1 MVEKIIEIPKSLN
14 NTAKTYYFLSE
25 LQNTIID
32 SEENCIILDFRN
44 CKFSH
49 AILTSFIGALT
60 HIGGFFGKTIVYRTL
75 SGSTLNTYFRR
86 SGLYNYMM
94 DDTTDYTNS
103 YAIPF
108 CKINMEDNTIID
120 YIGNILDLAP
130 IKLTE
135 QCHEL
140 LFKNIYEIFNNSA
153 DHSRSRQGVYS
164 CGHWM
169 PTKKQLVFSVYDT
182 GIGIP
187 SLIREKIDK
196 NMSSY
201 DAINWALQRGNSTK
215 QLVHGI
221 PRGLGLSDLH
231 DFIRLNDG
239 ALNIFSND
247 IYFEY
252 KGGSASAK
260 TLDFPIIG
268 TLIGITIKADYDHIY
283 TTR

>member
-1 MVEKIIEIPKSLN
+1 MYEKRDTVKS
-14 NTAKTYYFLSE
+14 
-25 LQNTIID
+25 
-32 SEENCIILDFRN
+32 
-44 CKFSH
+44 
-49 AILTSFIGALT
+49 
-60 HIGGFFGKTIVYRTL
+60 
-75 SGSTLNTYFRR
+75 TYFRR
-86 SGLYNYMM
+86 SGLYNYVTE
-94 DDTTDYTNS
+94 DTTDYTNS

-108 CKINMEDNTIID
+108 CKINMDDDNIID

-140 LFKNIYEIFNNSA
+140 LFKNIYEVFNNASN
-153 DHSRSRQGVYS
+153 HSRSCQGVYA

-187 SLIREKIDK
+187 SLVKEEINE
-196 NMSSY
+196 NMSSH

-215 QLVHGI
+215 QLIHGI
-221 PRGLGLSDLH
+221 PRGLGLSDLY

-239 ALNIFSND
+239 ALNIFTND

-252 KGGSASAK
+252 KKGNTSYELLS
-260 TLDFPIIG
+260 FPIIG
-268 TLIGITIKADYDHIY
+268 TFIGITIKADYNHIY